1 MGLEPRCRSGKKCV
15 SRTPDGPAIVALRPL
30 CDGCIKDIQKCLD
43 ELPAYAGLLE
53 KYKGYV
59 PGSVGQSKVS
69 SSAEPKSPLNLTVI
83 DLIGQIGAVI
93 RRAEGYQVRDL
104 ITLSGGLEV
113 ALDIRSVYS
122 KSDGIIGLQRV
133 WERRRVPCPECNL
146 PTLGAW
152 VGEDRIYCTN
162 SDCATTLSKSE
173 YEDYCADKA
182 RAKRGGIR

>member
-30 CDGCIKDIQKCLD
+30 CDGCVKDIQKCLD
-43 ELPAYAGLLE
+43 DLPTYAALLE

-93 RRAEGYQVRDL
+93 HRAQGYQVRDL

-146 PTLGAW
+146 PTLGGW
-152 VGEDRIYCTN
+152 VGEGTIYCTN
-162 SDCATTLSKSE
+162 SECRNALSKAQYEE
-173 YEDYCADKA
+173 YCEMKSREKVK
-182 RAKRGGIR
+182 RA